1 MTLPTAADIVAFWRQ
16 AGPEKWFAK
25 DEAFDAEIIR
35 RFLPAHE
42 AAAAGEL
49 ADWEETPEGVYAL
62 LILLDQF
69 PRNMFRDSPRAFAT
83 DAQALTIAA
92 HAIAGGFDEAYQ
104 APEKRFF
111 YMPFMHSETL
121 ADQERCI
128 ALCAAADDPEG
139 VRYAEVHR
147 DIIRDFGR
155 FPHRNPVLGRDTTAE
170 EKSFLTEGGFAG

>member
-83 DAQALTIAA
+83 DAQALTIAG

-111 YMPFMHSETL
+111 YMPFMHSEKL

-170 EKSFLTEGGFAG
+170 ERSFLTEGGFAG

>member
-1 MTLPTAADIVAFWRQ
+1 MNLPSAADIVAFWRE

-25 DEAFDAEIIR
+25 HEAFDAEITG

-49 ADWEETPEGVYAL
+49 DTWEATPEGVYAL

-69 PRNMFRDSPRAFAT
+69 PRNMFRNSPRAFAT
-83 DAQALTIAA
+83 DGQALAMA
-92 HAIAGGFDEAYQ
+92 ERAIARGFDGAYE

-111 YMPFMHSETL
+111 YMPFMHSEEL

-128 ALCAAADDPEG
+128 ALCAAAEDPEG
-139 VRYAEVHR
+139 VKYAEIHR
-147 DIIRDFGR
+147 NIIRDFGR
-155 FPHRNPVLGRDTTAE
+155 FPHRNPVLGRETTAE
-170 EKSFLTEGGFAG
+170 EKSFLTGGGFNG